1 MAGMGWLESL
11 LLGLVQGV
19 TEFLPVSSS
28 GHLALFSRLLRVD
41 AERVLSFTTW
51 LHMGT
56 LLAVFAVMRK
66 ELLAL
71 LRRPFSRLTGLLI
84 LGTLPAVAAALLL
97 GDFIDAAFGG
107 AFLGPSFFITAA
119 VLLINL
125 FFRAG
130 TRPFSRIGWLDA
142 LIVGLAQAV
151 AIIPGVSRS
160 GSTITAS
167 LSRGVEREAAIR
179 FSFLLSIPAILGGFV
194 LDLASILRSPGGV
207 AVVNWP
213 ITLAGIAMA
222 AVTGFFSMRLML
234 KRLTRKG
241 MTICAAYVAG
251 LGLFL
256 ILDKAWLHWL
266 F

>member
-1 MAGMGWLESL
+1 MGLLESL
-11 LLGLVQGV
+11 VLGLVQGV

-28 GHLALFSRLLRVD
+28 GHLTLFARVLNLES
-41 AERVLSFTTW
+41 ERVLSFTTL

-56 LLAVFAVMRK
+56 LLAVFVVMRK

-71 LRRPFSRLTGLLI
+71 LRRPFSKLTWLLV

-97 GDFIDAAFGG
+97 GDWIDEAFGG

-130 TRPFSRIGWLDA
+130 SRAFDRIGWADA
-142 LIVGLAQAV
+142 LLVGLAQAV
-151 AIIPGVSRS
+151 AILPGVSRS

-167 LSRGVEREAAIR
+167 LSRGIEREAAIR
-179 FSFLLSIPAILGGFV
+179 FSFLLSIPAILGGFA
-194 LDLASILRSPGGV
+194 LDLAKMLRGGAGLAGVDWPITVAGV
-207 AVVNWP
+207 AV
-213 ITLAGIAMA
+213 A

-234 KRLTRKG
+234 KKLTRKG
-241 MTICAAYVAG
+241 MTICAAYVAC

-256 ILDKAWLHWL
+256 VLDKAWLHWL